1 MKPKNKMHPKMVRK
15 LADYRKRKGKRK
27 LRVQRVVR
35 PDPRT
40 FTNFPADSKCP
51 ICGTNDDG
59 KTVLVEIAGT
69 AKDGI
74 AEAKPMHLACAVAK
88 QWDEGMGIALTWPN
102 V

>member
-1 MKPKNKMHPKMVRK
+1 MHPKMVRK